1 MGCEIYRPRRGTA
14 RHGATR
20 RDTPRRGEAR
30 SDGTLKIRSLFHPF
44 IYLFFSFLLFSCLFP
59 PLFFSVA
66 CFGLSPVAALDRA
79 YLLLRGCSGD
89 RRPSVNIVWLLLRR
103 SFERREALSIRR
115 EMDILWIFLLAIDI
129 CLPGVNVVGPRGTEK
144 LATLYWQ
151 VRDSNVSRVS
161 RISCLLSHVSSVRQ
175 YRGTFRN
182 IEIFSIVEYI
192 FYTREYFVSS
202 SSNFPIFLFL
212 SSMLSNSQ
220 LLCVQRSYSL
230 CSFSNIEIPFLWKL
244 GIPRV

>member
-1 MGCEIYRPRRGTA
+1 MGCEIYRPRHGTA

-20 RDTPRRGEAR
+20 RDTARHGAVWRGAAGR
-30 SDGTLKIRSLFHPF
+30 WKFVLFSTLLF
-44 IYLFFSFLLFSCLFP
+44 IYFFPFSSFPAFFLLF
-59 PLFFSVA
+59 FFSVA

-115 EMDILWIFLLAIDI
+115 EMDILWIFLLPIDI

-161 RISCLLSHVSSVRQ
+161 RISCLLFHVSSVR
-175 YRGTFRN
+175 
-182 IEIFSIVEYI
+182 
-192 FYTREYFVSS
+192 
-202 SSNFPIFLFL
+202 
-212 SSMLSNSQ
+212 
-220 LLCVQRSYSL
+220 
-230 CSFSNIEIPFLWKL
+230 
-244 GIPRV
+244 

>member
-1 MGCEIYRPRRGTA
+1 M
-14 RHGATR
+14 
-20 RDTPRRGEAR
+20 
-30 SDGTLKIRSLFHPF
+30 
-44 IYLFFSFLLFSCLFP
+44 
-59 PLFFSVA
+59 
-66 CFGLSPVAALDRA
+66 
-79 YLLLRGCSGD
+79 
-89 RRPSVNIVWLLLRR
+89 NIVWLLLRR

>member
-1 MGCEIYRPRRGTA
+1 MWVVKFTGRGTARRGTA

-20 RDTPRRGEAR
+20 RDTARRGVAR
-30 SDGTLKIRSLFHPF
+30 SGGTLKIRSLFHPF

-59 PLFFSVA
+59 PLFFSTA

-161 RISCLLSHVSSVRQ
+161 RISCLLFHVSSVRQ

-182 IEIFSIVEYI
+182 IEIFSIQGNTL
-192 FYTREYFVSS
+192 FLRFL
-202 SSNFPIFLFL
+202 IFL
-212 SSMLSNSQ
+212 
-220 LLCVQRSYSL
+220 Y
-230 CSFSNIEIPFLWKL
+230 SFSYPLCYRTLSCFVYNDRIHFVPSLPFKYHFYGSLVSL
-244 GIPRV
+244 V

>member
-1 MGCEIYRPRRGTA
+1 MWVVKFTGRGTARRGTA
-14 RHGATR
+14 RHDATR
-20 RDTPRRGEAR
+20 RGVAWRG
-30 SDGTLKIRSLFHPF
+30 GTLEIRSLFHPF
-44 IYLFFSFLLFSCLFP
+44 IYLFFPFLLFPCLFP
-59 PLFFSVA
+59 TLFFSVA

-115 EMDILWIFLLAIDI
+115 EMDILWIFLLPIDI

-161 RISCLLSHVSSVRQ
+161 RISCLLFHVSSVR
-175 YRGTFRN
+175 
-182 IEIFSIVEYI
+182 
-192 FYTREYFVSS
+192 
-202 SSNFPIFLFL
+202 
-212 SSMLSNSQ
+212 
-220 LLCVQRSYSL
+220 
-230 CSFSNIEIPFLWKL
+230 
-244 GIPRV
+244 